1 MKNVAILVMCG
12 LMGLM
17 VSSADASVMLT
28 ASGYSATGDEV
39 AFTAEVSI
47 SGDIL
52 TLQLSNNSP
61 VASNSRDDVLS
72 SFYFDIL
79 NSAGLRPSLNYVSA
93 TGDVWYTSRSYTD
106 WLWRDDANLKAVKSN
121 DSTWQFKAMNAALAP
136 YYGFGIGTVGN
147 SDLDGNNFSGN
158 VVGGVDYSI
167 YAGEV
172 TTQSLN
178 GLLLIKGTATFTFS
192 GATGFSESDIANSA
206 VFGMGT
212 APDGLITG
220 GNHSDNIPEPATA
233 GLLVLGGVV
242 TLARRRRMAA

>member
-1 MKNVAILVMCG
+1 MKNFAILVTCG

-52 TLQLSNNSP
+52 TVQLSNNSP

-93 TGDVWYTSRSYTD
+93 TGDVWMTSRNSADVLQTA
-106 WLWRDDANLKAVKSN
+106 DANLLA
-121 DSTWQFKAMNAALAP
+121 DSSGDNTWQYKTMNAALMP
-136 YYGFGIGTVGN
+136 FYGFGIGTVGN
-147 SDLDGNNFSGN
+147 SGLGVNGFSGN
-158 VVGGVDYSI
+158 VVDGVDYSI
-167 YAGEV
+167 YTGEV
-172 TTQSLN
+172 LTQSLN
-178 GLLLIKGTATFTFS
+178 GLLLVRGGATFTFS
-192 GATGFSESDIANSA
+192 GATGFSDSDIKTSA
-206 VFGMGT
+206 IFGLGT
-212 APDGLITG
+212 GPDSLITG
-220 GNHSDNIPEPATA
+220 GGTNNIPEPATA
-233 GLLVLGGVV
+233 AMLVLGGVV
-242 TLARRRRMAA
+242 ALARQRRMTV